1 MAGPSTSVNE
11 LAEVVRTAADLD
23 EAASKVGVDAE
34 KLLELGIAIFSS
46 ADASERLADAIAADR
61 IRIALHLVAR
71 NPSELE
77 GLAERRAELAE
88 RYGPMPEPMRIVGVE
103 EAQRG
108 RELRER
114 VAEASLSREQA
125 AQYLGISPQAVSER
139 KKAKKLAAIRRGRET
154 RFPAWQFTDEGTLP
168 GLEQVIGS
176 WPGSPLALATWAQ
189 RPSPDLDGRTP
200 AEALRD
206 GDVDAVIA
214 LERAIEAASW

>member
-46 ADASERLADAIAADR
+46 ADASERLADA
-61 IRIALHLVAR
+61 IALHLVAR